1 MKKRFFFLFIVFF
14 SVNLAL
20 HSQSNDFLNEF
31 EALIDNEKV
40 QLIPDKMIFSQKL
53 IWGERGLLR
62 KTGISKLSIENR
74 EKELILREKMLKAH
88 QIIGYV
94 TFAAM
99 IAQGIIGGKLYNGE
113 NDLYNTHKDLGNF
126 VTASYFVGASLS
138 LLAPPPLVSKEIKD
152 KKILDKE
159 VQNKDFYFIHSYMA
173 VTEKK
178 ENTFAYCKYFD
189 VNIPAIIK
197 KDNIIGCQFHP
208 EKSGRNG
215 LNFLKKIISLD

>member
-1 MKKRFFFLFIVFF
+1 MFIVFF

-138 LLAPPPLVSKEIKD
+138 LLAPPPLVSKEISS
-152 KKILDKE
+152 
-159 VQNKDFYFIHSYMA
+159 VNNKVFFI
-173 VTEKK
+173 K
-178 ENTFAYCKYFD
+178 N
-189 VNIPAIIK
+189 
-197 KDNIIGCQFHP
+197 
-208 EKSGRNG
+208 
-215 LNFLKKIISLD
+215 

>member
-1 MKKRFFFLFIVFF
+1 MVLY
-14 SVNLAL
+14 
-20 HSQSNDFLNEF
+20 SQSNDFLNEF
-31 EALIDNEKV
+31 ESLIDNENV

-113 NDLYNTHKDLGNF
+113 N
-126 VTASYFVGASLS
+126 LS
-138 LLAPPPLVSKEIKD
+138 L
-152 KKILDKE
+152 
-159 VQNKDFYFIHSYMA
+159 IH
-173 VTEKK
+173 
-178 ENTFAYCKYFD
+178 
-189 VNIPAIIK
+189 I
-197 KDNIIGCQFHP
+197 
-208 EKSGRNG
+208 
-215 LNFLKKIISLD
+215 

>member
-1 MKKRFFFLFIVFF
+1 LFIIFF
-14 SVNLAL
+14 SVNLVL
-20 HSQSNDFLNEF
+20 YSQSNDFLNEF
-31 EALIDNEKV
+31 ESLIDNEKV

-113 NDLYNTHKDLGNF
+113 NDLYDTHKDLGNF

-138 LLAPPPLVSKEIKD
+138 LLAPPPLVSKEIKGLNNIRAH
-152 KKILDKE
+152 KILANLHLPAMIATNIYSDR
-159 VQNKDFYFIHSYMA
+159 DRDIHKASAYTAFASY
-173 VTEKK
+173 TL
-178 ENTFAYCKYFD
+178 
-189 VNIPAIIK
+189 AIIA
-197 KDNIIGCQFHP
+197 ITF
-208 EKSGRNG
+208 
-215 LNFLKKIISLD
+215 NF